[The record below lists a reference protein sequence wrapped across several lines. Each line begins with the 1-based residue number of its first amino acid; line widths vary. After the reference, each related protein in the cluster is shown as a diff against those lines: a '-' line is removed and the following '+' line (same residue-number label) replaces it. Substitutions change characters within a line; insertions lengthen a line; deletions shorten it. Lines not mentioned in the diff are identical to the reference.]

1 MLAYVFFFFASH
13 FFLWDGSSK
22 KRVNDQLCW
31 WKKEFAE
38 IKQISRAIKYHDF
51 EEKKV
56 PTDGWICLIAY
67 MHAHTYTQ
75 HFFGYSTNIL
85 SMPKHIFCRCLYL
98 YATRICMHQQFSCW
112 TCWLSF
118 ENIKIIFIIFGLT
131 ILFFII
137 CTKRKIGIYV
147 GSKCH
152 ILFWI
157 IHSYLAE
164 TLEMINVLSENTFWI
179 CYANIFNGFI

>member
-1 MLAYVFFFFASH
+1 MNNNKPIYACLCFLLLHHHFTI

-22 KRVNDQLCW
+22 KELTTNFVDGKRNLL
-31 WKKEFAE
+31 K

-56 PTDGWICLIAY
+56 PTDEWICLIAY
-67 MHAHTYTQ
+67 MHAHTQ
-75 HFFGYSTNIL
+75 HFLFWIFETNIL

-118 ENIKIIFIIFGLT
+118 ENIKIIII
-131 ILFFII
+131 ILWAHDFF
-137 CTKRKIGIYV
+137 Y
-147 GSKCH
+147 
-152 ILFWI
+152 
-157 IHSYLAE
+157 YLH
-164 TLEMINVLSENTFWI
+164 
-179 CYANIFNGFI
+179 